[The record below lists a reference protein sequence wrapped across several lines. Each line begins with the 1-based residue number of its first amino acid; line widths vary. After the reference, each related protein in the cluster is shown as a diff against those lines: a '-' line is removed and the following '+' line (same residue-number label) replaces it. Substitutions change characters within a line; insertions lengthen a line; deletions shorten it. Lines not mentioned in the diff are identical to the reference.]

1 MTDPVGETIK
11 PDATLDT
18 CGQFCPV
25 PIYLTAK
32 QVKQMHVGQVLEVIA
47 DDPGILADMPAWSK
61 ATGHAIVFSG
71 ERERIYRYGIR
82 KEHE

>member
-1 MTDPVGETIK
+1 MTQVTRGTIK

-18 CGQFCPV
+18 RGQFCPV

-32 QVKQMHVGQVLEVIA
+32 QIRQMAVGQVVEVLS

-61 ATGHAIVFSG
+61 ATGHAIVFSE
-71 ERERIYRYGIR
+71 ERDHAYRYGIR